1 MTMKALITGGAG
13 FIGSHLAEYL
23 IKKKQQVIILDDL
36 STGNLRNLANIHQSP
51 SFHFY
56 KGSILDVSLLEKL
69 IKSADIIYHLAA
81 VVGVQLVVNHP
92 LQTIEN
98 NIHGTENVL
107 KIAGKYRKKV
117 VFTSTSEV
125 YGKSSKDKFSEN
137 DDLISGP
144 TTKSRWSY
152 AASKIID
159 EHLALAYLKEKKL
172 PVVIVR
178 LFNTIG
184 ERQSGRYG
192 MVVPRFINQ
201 AYSNK
206 DITIYGNGKQ
216 SRCFCYVGD
225 VVWAL
230 KKLMDRKEAVGEIYN
245 IGSTESV
252 TIEELANRV
261 IKLISSKSKKVYI
274 PYDKAY
280 GEGFEE
286 TMKRMPDIDKIKKI
300 IGFQPKFN
308 LDAIIERMKNSI

>member
-1 MTMKALITGGAG
+1 MSKKALITGGAG
-13 FIGSHLAEYL
+13 FVGSHLAEYL
-23 IKKKQQVIILDDL
+23 IKKKQQVIIIDDL
-36 STGNLRNLANIHQSP
+36 STGNLRNLANIHQSA

-56 KGSILDVSLLEKL
+56 KGSILDVSLLKKL

-107 KIAGKYRKKV
+107 KIASKYRKKV

-137 DDLISGP
+137 DDLITGP

-192 MVVPRFINQ
+192 MVVPRFIKQ
-201 AYSNK
+201 ALNNEN
-206 DITIYGNGKQ
+206 ITIYGNGRQ

-225 VVWAL
+225 VIWAL
-230 KKLMDRKEAVGEIYN
+230 EKLSDHADAVGKIYN
-245 IGSTESV
+245 VGNIESV
-252 TIEELANRV
+252 TINELADRV
-261 IKLISSKSKKVYI
+261 IKLVHSKSKKEYI
-274 PYDKAY
+274 SYDKAY
-280 GEGFEE
+280 GAGFEE
-286 TMKRMPDIDKIKKI
+286 TMKRKPDIDRIKKLI
-300 IGFQPKFN
+300 NFQPQFN
-308 LDAIIERMKNSI
+308 LEAIIKKMINSA

>member
-1 MTMKALITGGAG
+1 MTMKVLITGGAG

-23 IKKKQQVIILDDL
+23 IKKNQQVIILDDL

-81 VVGVQLVVNHP
+81 VVGVQLVIKNP

-107 KIAGKYRKKV
+107 KIASKYRKKV

-125 YGKSSKDKFSEN
+125 YGKNSKDKFSEN
-137 DDLISGP
+137 DDLIIGP

-152 AASKIID
+152 ACSKIVD
-159 EHLALAYLKEKKL
+159 EHLVLAYLKEKKL

-192 MVVPRFINQ
+192 MVVPRFIKQ
-201 AYSNK
+201 ALNN
-206 DITIYGNGKQ
+206 DNITIYGNGRQ

-225 VVWAL
+225 VIWAL
-230 KKLMDRKEAVGEIYN
+230 EKLSDHPDAVGEIYN
-245 IGSTESV
+245 VGNIESV
-252 TIEELANRV
+252 TINELADRV
-261 IKLISSKSKKVYI
+261 IKLTSSKSKKVYI
-274 PYDKAY
+274 PYEKAY

-286 TMKRMPDIDKIKKI
+286 TMKRIPDIDKIKKL
-300 IGFQPKFN
+300 IGFHPKFN

>member
-1 MTMKALITGGAG
+1 MKALITGGAG

-23 IKKKQQVIILDDL
+23 IKKKQQVFILDDL
-36 STGNLRNLANIHQSP
+36 STGDVNNLGNIHQSA
-51 SFHFY
+51 SCHFY
-56 KGSILDVSLLEKL
+56 KGSILDVYLLEKL

-92 LQTIEN
+92 LQTIKN

-107 KIAGKYRKKV
+107 KIAGKYGKKV

-137 DDLISGP
+137 DDLISGS
-144 TTKSRWSY
+144 TTKSRWCY

-178 LFNTIG
+178 LFNTVG

-230 KKLMDRKEAVGEIYN
+230 KKLMDREEAVGEIYN